1 MKRIFYNGIVRTVDE
16 RRPVAEAVAVQD
28 GIIMAVGS
36 DDDVAA
42 WAAGGQSRATAGSA
56 DAASD
61 VEWIDLE
68 GKLMVPGFHD
78 SHLHL
83 LSYGLSLEKVNLGQA
98 KSIDDIVT
106 EGRAFLK
113 ARLVEFDGPQ
123 GVPAGWWLQGRG
135 WNNDYWEDSRFP
147 NRYDL
152 DRITTEYPVTYTRAC
167 GHIIVVNTKALEIMG
182 VTRETPQIA
191 GGRIDLDED
200 GEPLGIFREAARD
213 LVYNAIPRLS
223 VEDIKRLL
231 VKGAI
236 PMVRCG
242 ITAIQSDD
250 LEAVPE
256 ADYQR
261 VIDAMTQ
268 LDSEGKLPLRVFEQC
283 LLPPV
288 ARFREFIAK
297 GYRTD
302 KRGSG
307 VEGNGRFRIGPLK
320 LLADGSLGGRTAF
333 LSGPYADDPQTCGIP
348 VFTQEELDELVKEAH
363 DHDMIMAIHCIGD
376 GTMRMAFESIEKA
389 QKDNPKL
396 DMRHG
401 LVHCQITDEGLLK
414 KFRDLN
420 VVAHVQPIFIDY
432 DMHIVRDRV
441 GEAMEKTSYNWK
453 TMLDL
458 GVHVAGGSD
467 SPVESFHVL
476 NNLYC
481 AVTRRGLDGQPE
493 EGWLPDQ
500 KMSLEEALYI
510 FTMGG
515 AYASYDER
523 VNGSI
528 TVGKQADFA
537 VIDRNIFDLD
547 PEEIKKA
554 DVVMTVID
562 GEIAYRK

>member
-1 MKRIFYNGIVRTVDE
+1 MKRIFYNGVIKTVDE
-16 RRPVAEAVAVQD
+16 RQPVAQAVAVQD
-28 GIIMAVGS
+28 GIIMAVGTDEEVMKWNEACS
-36 DDDVAA
+36 GGGSGDDA
-42 WAAGGQSRATAGSA
+42 
-56 DAASD
+56 
-61 VEWIDLE
+61 EKIDLQ

-78 SHLHL
+78 SHIHL

-98 KSIDDIVT
+98 KSIDDIVA
-106 EGRAFLK
+106 EGRAFLE
-113 ARLVEFDGPQ
+113 ARLAEFGGSQ

-135 WNNDYWEDSRFP
+135 WNNDYWEDSQFP

-167 GHIIVVNTKALEIMG
+167 GHIIVVNSKALEVMG
-182 VTRETPQIA
+182 VTAKTPQIA
-191 GGRIDLDED
+191 GGKMDLDEQ
-200 GEPLGIFREAARD
+200 GNPLGIFREAARD

-223 VEDIKRLL
+223 VEDIKRLI
-231 VKGAI
+231 VKGAE

-250 LEAVPE
+250 MEAVPE
-256 ADYQR
+256 AEYQN
-261 VIDAMTQ
+261 VVDAMTQ
-268 LDSEGKLPLRVFEQC
+268 LDEEGRLPLRVFEQC

-288 ARFREFIAK
+288 SRFREFLAK

-302 KRGSG
+302 KKGSG
-307 VEGNGRFRIGPLK
+307 VDGNGRFRIGPLK

-333 LSGPYADDPQTCGIP
+333 LSRPYADDPTTCGIP
-348 VFTQEELDELVKEAH
+348 VFTQAELDELVKEAH
-363 DHDMIMAIHCIGD
+363 DHDTIMAIHCIGD
-376 GTMRMAFESIEKA
+376 GTMRMAFEAIEKA
-389 QKDNPKL
+389 QRANPKA

-401 LVHCQITDEGLLK
+401 LVHCQITDEELLK
-414 KFRDLN
+414 KFSDLN

-432 DMHIVRDRV
+432 DMHIVKDRV
-441 GEAMEKTSYNWK
+441 GEDMEKTSYNWK
-453 TMLDL
+453 TMIDL
-458 GVHVAGGSD
+458 GVPVAGGSD
-467 SPVESFHVL
+467 SPVENFNVM

-481 AVTRRGLDGQPE
+481 AVTRRGLSGLPE

-537 VIDRNIFDLD
+537 VIDRDIFAGD

>member
-1 MKRIFYNGIVRTVDE
+1 MKRIFYNGVIKTVDE
-16 RRPVAEAVAVQD
+16 RQPVAQAVAVQD
-28 GIIMAVGS
+28 GIIMAVGT
-36 DDDVAA
+36 DEEVMKWNEAC
-42 WAAGGQSRATAGSA
+42 AGGGSGD
-56 DAASD
+56 DA
-61 VEWIDLE
+61 EKIDLQ

-78 SHLHL
+78 SHIHL

-106 EGRAFLK
+106 EGRAFLE
-113 ARLVEFDGPQ
+113 ARLAEFGGSQ

-167 GHIIVVNTKALEIMG
+167 GHIIVVNSKALEVMG
-182 VTRETPQIA
+182 VTAKTPQIA
-191 GGRIDLDED
+191 GGKMDLDEQ
-200 GEPLGIFREAARD
+200 GNPLGIFREAARD

-223 VEDIKRLL
+223 VEDIKRLI
-231 VKGAI
+231 VKGAK

-250 LEAVPE
+250 MEAVPE
-256 ADYQR
+256 ADYQK

-268 LDSEGKLPLRVFEQC
+268 LDEEGKLPLRVFEQC

-288 ARFREFIAK
+288 SRFREFLAK

-302 KRGSG
+302 KKGSG
-307 VEGNGRFRIGPLK
+307 VDGNGRFRIGTLK

-333 LSGPYADDPQTCGIP
+333 LSRPYADDPTTCGIP
-348 VFTQEELDELVKEAH
+348 VFTQAELDELVKEAH
-363 DHDMIMAIHCIGD
+363 DHDTIMAIHCIGD
-376 GTMRMAFESIEKA
+376 GTMRMAFEAIEKA
-389 QKDNPKL
+389 QRANPKA

-401 LVHCQITDEGLLK
+401 LVHCQITDEELLK
-414 KFRDLN
+414 KFSDLN

-432 DMHIVRDRV
+432 DMHIVKDRV
-441 GEAMEKTSYNWK
+441 GEDMEKTSYNWK
-453 TMLDL
+453 TMIDL
-458 GVHVAGGSD
+458 GVPVAGGSD
-467 SPVESFHVL
+467 SPVESFNVM

-481 AVTRRGLDGQPE
+481 AVTRRGLSGLPE

-537 VIDRNIFDLD
+537 VIDRDIFAGD

-562 GEIAYRK
+562 GEITYRK